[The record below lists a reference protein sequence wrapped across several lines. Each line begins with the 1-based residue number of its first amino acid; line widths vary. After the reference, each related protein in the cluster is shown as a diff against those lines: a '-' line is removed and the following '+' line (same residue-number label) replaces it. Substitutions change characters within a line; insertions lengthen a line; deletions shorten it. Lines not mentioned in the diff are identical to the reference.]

1 MNPPEATAANKNPK
15 AGDGGGQSGE
25 SEELI
30 SGSEAI
36 SHACRLADVDVI
48 TAYPIRPY
56 DTVMQYVSQMISNGD
71 FDCEYIVAES
81 EHSQFEI
88 VKHASA
94 VGARVFSGSS
104 GVGWLYAFEA
114 LAVTAG
120 LRLPMVAMVGNRALD
135 DPGAFGTEHNDALAV
150 RDLGWMLNWVATAQE
165 ALDTA
170 LIAYRVAED
179 KRVFLPCAISCDGAF
194 LTHSQ
199 AIVNVPSKEK
209 VDSFLP
215 PYDRAEKL
223 LHPDNP
229 ITIAPQ
235 VNEDWL
241 MEMRRQ
247 NDMAMRR
254 ARGVIIEAYD
264 DFNAKFGRGG
274 EPFIERYMMDD
285 AEIALVGMGTLAMPV
300 QVAVRKL
307 RKQGKK
313 VGFVRVRWFR
323 PFPTE
328 DLQDALSGVQA
339 VGVIDRDYGF
349 GSAFHSG
356 VLANDLRS
364 ALYPLEKRPTILSLV
379 AGLGGREVSTDN
391 VMEIA
396 GMVFDA
402 ADGNGVDDQETH
414 WIGVRE

>member
-104 GVGWLYAFEA
+104 GVGWLYAYEA

-307 RKQGKK
+307 REQGKK